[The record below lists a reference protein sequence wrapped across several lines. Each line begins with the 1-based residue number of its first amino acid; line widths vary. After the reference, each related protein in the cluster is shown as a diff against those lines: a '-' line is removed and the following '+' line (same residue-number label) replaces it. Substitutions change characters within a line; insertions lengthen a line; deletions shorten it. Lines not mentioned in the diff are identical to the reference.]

1 MDSPHYRKIDLQ
13 SPADLPYLHANTL
26 SLSRQ
31 KLDLHFPPSA
41 SASTARDNDGLDPMR
56 ERVRELVDDVRL
68 TPPNL
73 SLRRCILMP
82 CPIVHHANLQ
92 HRNTLA
98 LHQRPRRAVGDSSRR
113 GDRHGRP
120 DARDGRVRAVRY
132 ASRRPRH
139 LAVCA
144 AGVADDGCC
153 AVEAGCA
160 CAGGGG
166 VCGFAEE
173 GCG

>member
-41 SASTARDNDGLDPMR
+41 SASTARDHDGLDPMR

-68 TPPNL
+68 PPLPFISPALHANAV
-73 SLRRCILMP
+73 S
-82 CPIVHHANLQ
+82 IVHHANLQ
-92 HRNTLA
+92 HRNALP

-113 GDRHGRP
+113 GDRHGHP
-120 DARDGRVRAVRY
+120 DARDGRVRTVRY